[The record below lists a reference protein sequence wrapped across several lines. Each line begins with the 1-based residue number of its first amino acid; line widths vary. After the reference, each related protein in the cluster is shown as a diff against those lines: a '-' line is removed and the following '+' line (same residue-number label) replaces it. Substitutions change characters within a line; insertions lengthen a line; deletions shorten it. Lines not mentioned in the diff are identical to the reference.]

1 MMKRDIVT
9 MFLME
14 TVFHE
19 AGLAPIK
26 TIHHDYN
33 RILADLSP
41 EEARIAK
48 RKFRKLWRRTAK
60 YLIEKKINGRYMKQT
75 LGIGAERPTRSQKNT
90 RKTIVLGHVL
100 DKVVV
105 PMRSKL
111 CK

>member
-1 MMKRDIVT
+1 MKRDVVT

-19 AGLAPIK
+19 AGHK
-26 TIHHDYN
+26 
-33 RILADLSP
+33 
-41 EEARIAK
+41 AK
-48 RKFRKLWRRTAK
+48 RKFRKAWRKTAK
-60 YLIEKKINGRYMKQT
+60 YLIKKKVTGRYIKQT
-75 LGIGAERPTRSQKNT
+75 LGIGSDRPTRSQKNS
-90 RKTIVLGHVL
+90 RKTIVLGHIL

>member
-1 MMKRDIVT
+1 MKRDVIT

-19 AGLAPIK
+19 VGLAPIK

-33 RILADLSP
+33 RILADLPP
-41 EEARIAK
+41 EEARKAK
-48 RKFRKLWRRTAK
+48 RKFRKVWRKTAK
-60 YLIEKKINGRYMKQT
+60 HLIEKKITGRYIKQT
-75 LGIGAERPTRSQKNT
+75 LGIGSDRPTRSQKNS
-90 RKTIVLGHVL
+90 RKTIVLGHIL

>member
-1 MMKRDIVT
+1 MKRDIVT

-14 TVFHE
+14 SVFHE
-19 AGLAPIK
+19 AGLVPIK

-33 RILADLSP
+33 RILSDLSP
-41 EEARIAK
+41 DEARTAR
-48 RKFRKLWRRTAK
+48 RKFRKMWRRTASQ
-60 YLIEKKINGRYMKQT
+60 LIKKKVASRYIKQT
-75 LGIGAERPTRSQKNT
+75 LGIGSERPTRSQKNT

-105 PMRSKL
+105 PMRNKL

>member
-1 MMKRDIVT
+1 MKRDVVT

-33 RILADLSP
+33 RILADLPP
-41 EEARIAK
+41 EESRKAK
-48 RKFRKLWRRTAK
+48 RKFRKAWRKTAK
-60 YLIEKKINGRYMKQT
+60 YLIEKKVTGRYIKQM
-75 LGIGAERPTRSQKNT
+75 LGICSDRPTRSQKNS
-90 RKTIVLGHVL
+90 RKTIVLGHIL

>member
-1 MMKRDIVT
+1 MKHDIVT

-19 AGLAPIK
+19 AGLVPIK
-26 TIHHDYN
+26 TIYHDYN
-33 RILADLSP
+33 RILADLPP
-41 EEARIAK
+41 EEARKSK
-48 RKFRKLWRRTAK
+48 RKFRKAWRKTAK
-60 YLIEKKINGRYMKQT
+60 RLIEKKITGRYIKQT
-75 LGIGAERPTRSQKNT
+75 LGIGAERPTRSQKNS

-105 PMRSKL
+105 PMRNKL